1 MQTISSKLDK
11 LTQYMSAFQ
20 HEQRDLRTIDEEND
34 QESERIGVS
43 RKRSRSS
50 GVLDQPQSL
59 CPGFRGPTSSSFIF
73 EVANDRL
80 NKMGLRAE
88 PNDHGAE
95 ASRGRPLPVYPNRQ
109 PRCAKPYSRDWGSD
123 TLEQLGEETVVRLC
137 EDYDA
142 SINVLYPVL
151 DMPRILQRARLVFAQ
166 AGSSSDLGM
175 EVGGSSN
182 TTTDES
188 KFEIN
193 IFKLMCAASLAFR
206 GQADHAM
213 AQVLYDDVDAE
224 TPVWDAMGIR
234 GLQYLTLVII
244 YHVQMGQ
251 DVRASRIIGVA
262 GRLCLEM
269 GLNRREV
276 LERTYLEQHARDLAV
291 RIFWSIYLLDM
302 RASCG
307 TGIPF
312 VIQDVDIDS
321 TLPEPEPTTHI
332 FLKTMISFAR
342 LSRKVWRVENSFT
355 SLESKQTVDNIE
367 LLDFQA
373 LQWLKRLPESL
384 KYDPNEPNVLSTSRR
399 EPLFARVVAHAR
411 VNQLRSLIY
420 RRVLYS
426 SSSISQH
433 MLYAQTVVDIAKS
446 TVALFTG
453 LNRPG
458 GIYHAHPVIF
468 SHFVISALGV
478 LLLAIANAPEHFS
491 GQCCTEYYTALDL
504 LKQSAMQS
512 EVVSRLWKT
521 VERLEGLGPVL
532 GIMPPPE
539 AHRPPQGMLLDTRPQ
554 PKSPAGGV
562 MDDGNLAAPQTQP
575 SDYRDDL
582 ASLFGF
588 PLDAVDYGLF
598 LSQDTDAAGG
608 GNEAQLDGGYDDLAF
623 DGVGGTASYSY
634 LNSAAP

>member
-1 MQTISSKLDK
+1 MSQRRELTHEPRLFEGISAEMQTISSKLDK

-234 GLQYLTLVII
+234 GLQYLTLVVSTKSPMHT
-244 YHVQMGQ
+244 HVAEPVSDHLPRSDGTR
-251 DVRASRIIGVA
+251 RASFQ
-262 GRLCLEM
+262 
-269 GLNRREV
+269 NYRR
-276 LERTYLEQHARDLAV
+276 
-291 RIFWSIYLLDM
+291 S
-302 RASCG
+302 RA
-307 TGIPF
+307 
-312 VIQDVDIDS
+312 
-321 TLPEPEPTTHI
+321 TLPGDGPEP
-332 FLKTMISFAR
+332 A
-342 LSRKVWRVENSFT
+342 
-355 SLESKQTVDNIE
+355 
-367 LLDFQA
+367 
-373 LQWLKRLPESL
+373 
-384 KYDPNEPNVLSTSRR
+384 
-399 EPLFARVVAHAR
+399 
-411 VNQLRSLIY
+411 
-420 RRVLYS
+420 
-426 SSSISQH
+426 
-433 MLYAQTVVDIAKS
+433 
-446 TVALFTG
+446 
-453 LNRPG
+453 
-458 GIYHAHPVIF
+458 
-468 SHFVISALGV
+468 
-478 LLLAIANAPEHFS
+478 
-491 GQCCTEYYTALDL
+491 
-504 LKQSAMQS
+504 
-512 EVVSRLWKT
+512 
-521 VERLEGLGPVL
+521 
-532 GIMPPPE
+532 
-539 AHRPPQGMLLDTRPQ
+539 
-554 PKSPAGGV
+554 
-562 MDDGNLAAPQTQP
+562 
-575 SDYRDDL
+575 
-582 ASLFGF
+582 
-588 PLDAVDYGLF
+588 
-598 LSQDTDAAGG
+598 
-608 GNEAQLDGGYDDLAF
+608 
-623 DGVGGTASYSY
+623 
-634 LNSAAP
+634 